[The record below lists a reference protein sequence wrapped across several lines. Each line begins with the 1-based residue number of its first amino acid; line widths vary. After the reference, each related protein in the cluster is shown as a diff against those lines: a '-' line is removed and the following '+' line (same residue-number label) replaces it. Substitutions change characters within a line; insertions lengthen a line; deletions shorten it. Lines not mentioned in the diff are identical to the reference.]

1 VNFLL
6 LATLA
11 VIDIFFSGYKRNDRD
26 NEAHS
31 SKDKESSLSTETAYE
46 NLNDVLE
53 NI

>member
-11 VIDIFFSGYKRNDRD
+11 AIDIFFSGYKRKDRG

-31 SKDKESSLSTETAYE
+31 SKDKEASLS
-46 NLNDVLE
+46 
-53 NI
+53 